1 MNSIS
6 DIYLF
11 CSLSFSVCY
20 VFKSR
25 IYNVHLLSVYSFF
38 FYSPVE
44 GLCCKPKYRA
54 NIIHHFIFILF
65 IYFFYHS
72 DSSCRKDQLIYCF
85 KFQIWYSRFYWSSLV
100 CRCGFA
106 FTSVSCH
113 NSIIYFVWFFWY
125 SSLLWGLRD
134 NGVTKSHVRI
144 LIYRTWANSDKYYV
158 IQNGAS
164 RMSAILDVIYIVD

>member
-1 MNSIS
+1 MYSNLA
-6 DIYLF
+6 YLTF
-11 CSLSFSVCY
+11 IFYLCIHFSF
-20 VFKSR
+20 
-25 IYNVHLLSVYSFF
+25 IA
-38 FYSPVE
+38 PVQ
-44 GLCCKPKYRA
+44 GLCCKPKYRP
-54 NIIHHFIFILF
+54 NVTHHLIFVLL

-113 NSIIYFVWFFWY
+113 ITIF
-125 SSLLWGLRD
+125 GLVFLVLKSPLGIARQWSHEKFAILFLK
-134 NGVTKSHVRI
+134 TRSHVRI
-144 LIYRTWANSDKYYV
+144 LIYRTWAIPEKYYV